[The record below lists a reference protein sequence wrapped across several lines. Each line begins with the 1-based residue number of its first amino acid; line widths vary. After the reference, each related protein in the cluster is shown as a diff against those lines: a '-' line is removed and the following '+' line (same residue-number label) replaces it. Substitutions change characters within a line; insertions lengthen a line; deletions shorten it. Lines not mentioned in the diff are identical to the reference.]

1 MLGKVY
7 IVLDFADEREKEQVQ
22 EILKEFS
29 NMRLTNGRQIVSF
42 YPFVKA
48 RQRELFQLFNMI
60 RNNGVKS
67 LVSLQGAA
75 LVKSLMK

>member
-7 IVLDFADEREKEQVQ
+7 IVLDFADEAEKAQVQ
-22 EILKEFS
+22 DILKEVS
-29 NMRLTNGRQIVSF
+29 NMRLTNGGQIVSM

-48 RQRELFQLFNMI
+48 RQRELLQLFQMI

-67 LVSLQGAA
+67 LLSFEGAA
-75 LVKSLMK
+75 LVKSLMR